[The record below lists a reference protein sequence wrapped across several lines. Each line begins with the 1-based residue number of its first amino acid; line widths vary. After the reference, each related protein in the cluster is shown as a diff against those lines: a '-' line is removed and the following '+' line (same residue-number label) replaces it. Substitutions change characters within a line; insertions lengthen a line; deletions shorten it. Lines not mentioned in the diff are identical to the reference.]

1 MNQNIIQIAQGRE
14 SCKKKT
20 EQWMIDG
27 VPQLIRDAGANM
39 GSIPHVIVLACRWR
53 YFAAEDLEGLKKL
66 ALNMDY
72 RIVRIPCSGQVQE
85 NWIETALDSGAG
97 AVMVIGGHLATCAYT
112 QDANGREK
120 EPNTEMG
127 SSGIDSSRLVVDWS
141 EGDTVRKILR
151 ISGPARSDSEKMNCP
166 SF

>member
-1 MNQNIIQIAQGRE
+1 MECLSLSGML
-14 SCKKKT
+14 
-20 EQWMIDG
+20 EQTWA
-27 VPQLIRDAGANM
+27 RF
-39 GSIPHVIVLACRWR
+39 HTVIVLACRWR

-127 SSGIDSSRLVVDWS
+127 SSGIRLIPV
-141 EGDTVRKILR
+141 
-151 ISGPARSDSEKMNCP
+151 
-166 SF
+166 